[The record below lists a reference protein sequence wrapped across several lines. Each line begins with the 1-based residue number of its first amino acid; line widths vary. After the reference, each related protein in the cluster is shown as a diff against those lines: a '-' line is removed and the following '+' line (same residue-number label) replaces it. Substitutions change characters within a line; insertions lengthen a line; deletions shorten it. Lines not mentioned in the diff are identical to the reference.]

1 MSPAAVERE
10 LGGRG
15 AVFSTL
21 LWSRKLR
28 VSGSWSARSCAV
40 ALSESLPVRCVSP
53 KLIRIAVASWSLE
66 AGLGP
71 GDRAGVL
78 VSGARRPAL
87 CPRLRHTPRARWS
100 RARRGGMR
108 DAVSSGRIAAV
119 DGQGDAV
126 YEAGAG
132 AA

>member
-66 AGLGP
+66 WGSGRVTGP
-71 GDRAGVL
+71 ACSYRARGGRLFVL
-78 VSGARRPAL
+78 VSATGRERDGREHGEEG
-87 CPRLRHTPRARWS
+87 CVTPC
-100 RARRGGMR
+100 
-108 DAVSSGRIAAV
+108 
-119 DGQGDAV
+119 
-126 YEAGAG
+126 
-132 AA
+132 